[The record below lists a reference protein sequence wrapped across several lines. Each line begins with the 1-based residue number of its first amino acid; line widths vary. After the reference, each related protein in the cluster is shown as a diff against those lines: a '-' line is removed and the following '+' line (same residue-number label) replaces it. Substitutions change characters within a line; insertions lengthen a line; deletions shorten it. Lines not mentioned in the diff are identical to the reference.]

1 MFTFA
6 LIPYSPLRRAFLAL
20 VASIGIGLLVVD
32 TFVFAQYRFHIN
44 AVVVNMILAG
54 QIVSFPL
61 ITWITV
67 IGGCA
72 LVFALEWWMVK
83 TFEGEPSF
91 MKRKIGRRFSLLV
104 FLSLLAANGM
114 HVWAAAYGYQ
124 PMTTVK
130 RFLPLYMPATA
141 NKFMSKHGFVDQA
154 ALDRQNA
161 MKMKGQSTLN
171 YPLSPLK
178 TEAVEKPVNI
188 MVIAVDSWRGD
199 TFNADNTPNMWH
211 YAQSGQIYNKHISTG
226 NATRTGIFGLFY
238 GLPGTYWHSF
248 LANQRSPVLMD
259 RLQQLGYNIGIF
271 TAAQLQSPEFNRT
284 VFANIHPLRNG
295 SEGNRPSELDAN
307 LTKDWIHWYQKERD
321 TSKPTFSFLFYDAPH
336 GYDFPDDYPHKYEP
350 MLETLN
356 YLELNN
362 ETDPTPFM
370 NRYKTSVHYVD
381 SKVKEVLDTLKND
394 GDLENTVVIITGDHG
409 QEANDNK
416 LNFWGHNSNFTDPQV
431 RVAFTMFGPGVPKAN
446 VWNDEN
452 AFTSHEDLS
461 PTLMHHYLGVTSPV
475 SDYSTGVDLLGQVKP
490 RNWVMSSN
498 YGGYAIID
506 DASILEVNGTGMY
519 QMLDKTNRP
528 IGDQPEAFSHM
539 QKALDEMRKFSK

>member
-1 MFTFA
+1 MNKSLETISLKQRFHATGWLILANAILSIAISTRYFAYLPTPPDAKSWLFVMVSVLGQMPLLAGVIGLVCLPFA
-6 LIPYSPLRRAFLAL
+6 LIPYSHLRRTLLAL

-104 FLSLLAANGM
+104 FLSLLVANGM

-124 PMTTVK
+124 PITTVK

-178 TEAVEKPVNI
+178 TEAVEQPVNI

-211 YAQSGQIYNKHISTG
+211 YARVDKSITSIYPLVTRRVPVFLVCST
-226 NATRTGIFGLFY
+226 ACRAHTGIASSQ
-238 GLPGTYWHSF
+238 TS
-248 LANQRSPVLMD
+248 A
-259 RLQQLGYNIGIF
+259 
-271 TAAQLQSPEFNRT
+271 
-284 VFANIHPLRNG
+284 PL
-295 SEGNRPSELDAN
+295 S
-307 LTKDWIHWYQKERD
+307 
-321 TSKPTFSFLFYDAPH
+321 
-336 GYDFPDDYPHKYEP
+336 
-350 MLETLN
+350 
-356 YLELNN
+356 
-362 ETDPTPFM
+362 
-370 NRYKTSVHYVD
+370 
-381 SKVKEVLDTLKND
+381 
-394 GDLENTVVIITGDHG
+394 
-409 QEANDNK
+409 
-416 LNFWGHNSNFTDPQV
+416 
-431 RVAFTMFGPGVPKAN
+431 
-446 VWNDEN
+446 
-452 AFTSHEDLS
+452 
-461 PTLMHHYLGVTSPV
+461 
-475 SDYSTGVDLLGQVKP
+475 
-490 RNWVMSSN
+490 
-498 YGGYAIID
+498 
-506 DASILEVNGTGMY
+506 
-519 QMLDKTNRP
+519 
-528 IGDQPEAFSHM
+528 
-539 QKALDEMRKFSK
+539 